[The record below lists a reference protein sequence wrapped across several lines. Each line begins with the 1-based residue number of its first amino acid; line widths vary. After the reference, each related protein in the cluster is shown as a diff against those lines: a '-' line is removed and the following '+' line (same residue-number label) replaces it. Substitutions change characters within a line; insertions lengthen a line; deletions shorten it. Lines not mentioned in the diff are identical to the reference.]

1 MPVKGKMNI
10 LVLWLEGIM
19 EHLQGSSLVVFSKI
33 PVERQHKGKGMSE
46 LPVHGY
52 AYVAYEL

>member
-1 MPVKGKMNI
+1 
-10 LVLWLEGIM
+10 M

>member
-1 MPVKGKMNI
+1 MKGKMNI

-19 EHLQGSSLVVFSKI
+19 EHLQGGSLVVFSKI
-33 PVERQHKGKGMSE
+33 PVERQQKGKGTSE
-46 LPVHGY
+46 LPAHGY